1 MVKYSVVKE
10 LKIGDTVKLL
20 GTKSVGKS
28 FEMISKTY
36 GIKKGD
42 IVKISDMIIFDNV
55 PKYWVKTCSNGYFLS
70 YDLELVKS
78 G

>member
-1 MVKYSVVKE
+1 
-10 LKIGDTVKLL
+10 
-20 GTKSVGKS
+20 
-28 FEMISKTY
+28 MISKTY